1 MATLVSMG
9 TSEDEAEVEALL
21 QQIALAKQKELRLRA
36 EKSRIRDELGQLQAG
51 TLWSRE
57 EQTQKKLVEVRRAKE
72 LLETQKKTEE
82 EKLVK
87 LSDNLKEK
95 KAPLQL
101 EDFDDVLYKMEIV
114 RLGDDTN
121 DQADDRVALLE
132 SIFLGLLCMLL
143 LGGCVAVGFATHLI
157 EYSREVLSWLL
168 PMLLLPL
175 AWVVALFVWERS
187 AIAMQ
192 SKIATQ

>member
-1 MATLVSMG
+1 MPNLPDLSKRKKPKPH
-9 TSEDEAEVEALL
+9 SRY
-21 QQIALAKQKELRLRA
+21 RLP
-36 EKSRIRDELGQLQAG
+36 RIRFC
-51 TLWSRE
+51 S
-57 EQTQKKLVEVRRAKE
+57 
-72 LLETQKKTEE
+72 
-82 EKLVK
+82 
-87 LSDNLKEK
+87 K

-187 AIAMQ
+187 AIAIQ